1 MDGNKLKEG
10 VSVKEIEEFAKKHQ
24 FEVFFC
30 LLFVLACIFGAIGH
44 FKAGWSIILTGVGAI
59 LSVVF
64 PMKVDMF
71 LRKGFGFALKQDK
84 TIQIVLGVV
93 SLILAIFVPFVVFFI
108 TGCFG
113 GRAMYQMAMDS
124 SPKS

>member
-10 VSVKEIEEFAKKHQ
+10 VSVKEIEDFARKHR

-30 LLFVLACIFGAIGH
+30 LLFVLACIFGIIGH
-44 FKAGWSIILTGVGAI
+44 FKAGWSILLTGAGAV
-59 LSVVF
+59 LSIVF
-64 PMKVDMF
+64 PVKVDMF
-71 LRKGFGFALKQDK
+71 LRKGFGFAFKQDL

-108 TGCFG
+108 AGCFG